1 MTSGVLGWSSPAG
14 FVGRVCWWAIAVA
27 ATALDATSTER
38 VVFDGRWVLVV
49 VLGGYAQIL
58 WGSLAYLMPML
69 RGGDPER
76 LSAGFAMTRSWVGLA
91 AARGA
96 AVSVAVMLPAEATAA
111 AIAAWV
117 LDSTWRAGQV
127 GTARAS
133 RTTDV
138 TPSC

>member
-1 MTSGVLGWSSPAG
+1 LWAG
-14 FVGRVCWWAIAVA
+14 VCWWAIAVA

-76 LSAGFAMTRSWVGLA
+76 LSAVAAPAWGPATLVGWWLPHSGPSGRWSDGRGSSRR
-91 AARGA
+91 AARFIQQQLDKWRI
-96 AVSVAVMLPAEATAA
+96 VDRMVDVDERRMTDPMKFSPRLP
-111 AIAAWV
+111 
-117 LDSTWRAGQV
+117 L
-127 GTARAS
+127 
-133 RTTDV
+133 
-138 TPSC
+138 